1 MITIETLQ
9 NTTIDQL
16 LEVFNLSF
24 SDYVVPFVL
33 TKAQLEDKIKSDSV
47 NLELSVGAFQNNQL
61 IAFMLHGFDLVDNL
75 KVVYNAGTGVIP
87 EKRGQKLTFRMYA
100 YLMPILHE
108 KRIDNIQLEVISTN
122 AVAIKAYTNLGFEI
136 VRELNCYKGLL
147 QASTKIEGVEIRNL
161 DTYDWKKLKSFWDF
175 KPSWQN
181 AITAVEKLKSTNV
194 SLGVYRDNNLMGYII
209 YNPTLKRI
217 HQLAVEKTERNN
229 GFGTMLLNA
238 IATQYEKEVSII
250 NVEDIPELDTFMKK
264 IGLKHFIKQYE
275 MKMSLNN

>member
-9 NTTIDQL
+9 NTKTDQL

-33 TKAQLEDKIKSDSV
+33 TKVQLEDKIKSDSV

-87 EKRGQKLTFRMYA
+87 EKRGQKLTSRMYA

-108 KRIDNIQLEVISTN
+108 KGIDNIQLEVISTN
-122 AVAIKAYTNLGFEI
+122 AVAIKTYKNLGFEM

-147 QASTKIEGVEIRNL
+147 QVSTKIEAVEIRNF
-161 DTYDWKKLKSFWDF
+161 DIYDWQKLKSFWDF

-229 GFGTMLLNA
+229 GFGKMLLNA
-238 IATQYEKEVSII
+238 IATQYEKEISII
-250 NVEDIPELDTFMKK
+250 NVEDTLEMDTFMKK
-264 IGLKHFIKQYE
+264 IGLNHFIKQYE
-275 MKMSLNN
+275 MKISLKN

>member
-24 SDYVVPFVL
+24 SDYLVPFVL

-87 EKRGQKLTFRMYA
+87 EKRGQKLTSRMYA

-108 KRIDNIQLEVISTN
+108 KGIDNIQLEVISTN
-122 AVAIKAYTNLGFEI
+122 AVAIKTYKNLGFEM

-147 QASTKIEGVEIRNL
+147 QVSTKIEAVEIRNL
-161 DTYDWKKLKSFWDF
+161 DIYDWQKLKSFWDF

-238 IATQYEKEVSII
+238 IATQYEKEISII
-250 NVEDIPELDTFMKK
+250 NVEDTPEMDTFMKQV
-264 IGLKHFIKQYE
+264 GLKHYIKQYE
-275 MKMSLNN
+275 MKISLKN